1 MRFFIRVAIVF
12 VIVLAALSTL
22 RGLFAQN
29 SPSRSPSS
37 GDSPGG
43 PSKTGKL
50 VKDPVCGTYVSDK
63 LAISAN
69 RGSEVFHFCS
79 DECRQKFIATG
90 T

>member
-12 VIVLAALSTL
+12 AIVLAALSTL
-22 RGLFAQN
+22 RGLFA
-29 SPSRSPSS
+29 STDPSRSPSS

-43 PSKTGKL
+43 TKTGKL
-50 VKDPVCGTYVSDK
+50 VKDPVCGTYVSDNQ
-63 LAISAN
+63 AISAN

>member
-1 MRFFIRVAIVF
+1 MRFLIRVAVVF

-22 RGLFAQN
+22 RGLFATT

-37 GDSPGG
+37 GNSSGG
-43 PSKTGKL
+43 AKTGKL
-50 VKDPVCGTYVSDK
+50 VKDPVCGTYVSDNQ
-63 LAISAN
+63 AISAN

-79 DECRQKFIATG
+79 DECRRKFIATG